1 MNCPSRVREDRVI
14 QLNARRIN
22 LEHAGGKE
30 RLQRSHELRIVHPDC
45 CSGRSLDAGHRDR
58 GVDLQV
64 SKLKRGDAEVEDNSR
79 TLQAGDQCAILHA
92 RARRHERRAGQ
103 RERRLWKC
111 TSWRARRDHRLRGRH
126 LQCVIPLTT
135 VRAVAVRP
143 VRERAV
149 IKRAVVQRSVAR
161 VYVAERSR
169 QV

>member
-1 MNCPSRVREDRVI
+1 MNCPSRVREDGVI
-14 QLNARRIN
+14 QLHARRIN

-30 RLQRSHELRIVHPDC
+30 RLQCSHELRIVHSDC
-45 CSGRSLDAGHRDR
+45 CSGSSLDAGHRDR

-92 RARRHERRAGQ
+92 RARRHERRARQ
-103 RERRLWKC
+103 NERRLWEC
-111 TSWRARRDHRLRGRH
+111 TSWRARREHRLRGRH
-126 LQCVIPLTT
+126 LQCVIPLTA
-135 VRAVAVRP
+135 VRAVAVRS
-143 VRERAV
+143 VRE
-149 IKRAVVQRSVAR
+149 RAVVQRSVAR